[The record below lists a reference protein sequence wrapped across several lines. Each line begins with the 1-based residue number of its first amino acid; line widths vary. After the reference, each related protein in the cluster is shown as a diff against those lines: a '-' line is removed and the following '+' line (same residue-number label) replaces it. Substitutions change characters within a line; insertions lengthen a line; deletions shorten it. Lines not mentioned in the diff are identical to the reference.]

1 MKTKKNRTLLKKS
14 STPKKR
20 PKKSA
25 TPKSTAPNGRVRV
38 DIKQSKQKFLE
49 ERLQFE
55 MLLADI
61 SSRFIN
67 LRADK
72 VDSQIESAMKDV
84 CQFLGLDLS
93 ALWQWSDEDLT
104 CLMMT
109 HLYRPL
115 GGPPVPERM
124 DACEYFP
131 WSLQQVMTG
140 KIIALS
146 SIDKAPEEASRD
158 KEVWHHYGVK
168 TTLTFP
174 LSIGGETP
182 IGALSFNTMKTEC
195 SWPAEI
201 IKRLQLVAQI
211 FTNAL
216 SRKLMDEKLRQ
227 REESLTLATESADAG
242 LWILNVDTEI
252 FWCTKKAREL
262 FQFDPDIEI
271 LFSDLLSQ
279 IRRQKGRL
287 VDHPESGERFAK
299 RPHPK
304 V

>member
-1 MKTKKNRTLLKKS
+1 MRKKASLKTKKNRTLLKKS
-14 STPKKR
+14 STSKKR

-124 DACEYFP
+124 DALEYFP
-131 WSLQQVMTG
+131 WSLQQVTAG
-140 KIIALS
+140 TLVSLS
-146 SIDKAPEEASRD
+146 SLDDAPEEASRD
-158 KEVWHHYGVK
+158 KETWCYFGIKNALV
-168 TTLTFP
+168 FP
-174 LSIGGETP
+174 L
-182 IGALSFNTMKTEC
+182 
-195 SWPAEI
+195 
-201 IKRLQLVAQI
+201 
-211 FTNAL
+211 
-216 SRKLMDEKLRQ
+216 LMDGTTTPNTG
-227 REESLTLATESADAG
+227 SNFT
-242 LWILNVDTEI
+242 VY
-252 FWCTKKAREL
+252 
-262 FQFDPDIEI
+262 
-271 LFSDLLSQ
+271 
-279 IRRQKGRL
+279 
-287 VDHPESGERFAK
+287 H
-299 RPHPK
+299 
-304 V
+304 